1 MGKNAKDKPVGK
13 KEQSNT
19 KTESS
24 NLFASRL
31 CYSMEIRQMSVC
43 ELADALYVSTSTVS
57 AYRTGRRLPSIQTL
71 SAIAN
76 ILHFSTDYL
85 LGLTDYP
92 DMVCGRLPRQDEQFL
107 SLFHTID
114 ETTRSSALVI
124 LRQLQASN
132 PASKS

>member
-1 MGKNAKDKPVGK
+1 MEKITKDQTTGRSR
-13 KEQSNT
+13 QSNT
-19 KTESS
+19 KTESD

-31 CYSMEIRQMSVC
+31 RYNMELRQMSVR
-43 ELADALYVSTSTVS
+43 ELADALYVSPSTIS
-57 AYRTGRRLPSIQTL
+57 AYRTGRRLPNIQML
-71 SAIAN
+71 SAIAGV
-76 ILHFSTDYL
+76 LHLSTDYL

-92 DMVCGRLPRQDEQFL
+92 DVAHGRLPRQDEQML

-132 PASKS
+132 PVSKQ